1 MTCKNPHQNKGPHV
15 FPQALTSLTPVTAA
29 PTTARPRERMR
40 CPPLSPTPSAHG
52 TAPGRAGE
60 ATKVLKRWEV
70 TLRPRPRPVQLWVG
84 VEPLRS
90 NKCSGNFLFRRS
102 PSSASLMQTQDG
114 SPVPHRSRLT
124 CGGVHVLPG
133 RCPTEHV
140 VYLFQLRVLPICHLM
155 EQRVLRLHTM
165 EEGRPGPPNH
175 SRPQGSPRPASFN
188 RDWRDTKAVP
198 RFSSQSAELST
209 GI

>member
-1 MTCKNPHQNKGPHV
+1 M

-102 PSSASLMQTQDG
+102 P
-114 SPVPHRSRLT
+114 
-124 CGGVHVLPG
+124 VLGIPDADPG
-133 RCPTEHV
+133 RQPRASPLATH
-140 VYLFQLRVLPICHLM
+140 LRWSP
-155 EQRVLRLHTM
+155 R
-165 EEGRPGPPNH
+165 
-175 SRPQGSPRPASFN
+175 SPRPLPHRARRLPLSASGTSDLSPNGTAGPQAPHNGGGQTWAPKPF
-188 RDWRDTKAVP
+188 P
-198 RFSSQSAELST
+198 SSRVSQTCFLQQRLERH
-209 GI
+209 